1 MDRFA
6 DVVLAPIAL
15 FSGRPLAVVLAL
27 GILGSALGL
36 WLGLLLP
43 AERRFV
49 GKLNRIARAIRA
61 VRVAEGP
68 QQRHFV
74 DVDRIFEASDLAA
87 AWRRYRSSVEF
98 EDGKAESYADPAAF
112 FSVGYLPGHGYA
124 KWSGTLGGVF
134 LTVGLFFTF
143 VGLSAAL
150 LQMGGDGHGALNPAQ
165 LKIAVEG
172 ILAVSSVKFITSIAG
187 ILAYIFWSVVARQQ
201 ASSQVHAEA
210 HLLEE
215 IRALSTYVAPEMLL
229 RRQLRLAEAQRGQ
242 FSDLA
247 ASLAETLSE
256 ALGKR
261 VDAALGGSLAALPEA
276 IAKSVGSSVAEAFA
290 PIRQEISAVNGEIS
304 AANARI
310 GEGSAS
316 VTEAAGAAFGKLWQD
331 GIGQPL
337 QAFGAQL
344 AAVLA
349 SLDELPHKFRDA
361 EAGFGGEIGRSAG
374 ELAASAQRMSSALE
388 QGQSSLAATLKA
400 FEDKVGAIPARLAAA
415 TEQSSRDMSASLGAS
430 LQKTLDGATAAAG
443 EASRAGGEIMSARMA
458 EISEALAGVAAS
470 LAQAGQ
476 ASHAQMV
483 EGAKMLSHSGEAS
496 AMRLSSTVDA
506 FGLVVQR
513 LSSRL
518 DETERGLEAHNRRL
532 ASAGEIVADASNNL
546 AKAAGAME
554 NAAAPLTSATVS
566 FQGAMDRFSEAAG
579 QIGQISMAG
588 DGIAA
593 HIASFGTQ
601 MSQSLAAFD
610 ALPEK
615 IRGAESGFGGEIGK
629 SAAQLTE
636 AATRMSAAF
645 ERGQSTLAATLSGF
659 EAKIA
664 AIPTSLASATE
675 NSSQEIGAKIRQ
687 ALDDVTSIAS
697 EASRS
702 SAEIMTSRVGEIA
715 RELSAAAAQLQAAG
729 AAAGG
734 RLQASHESLASGAAE
749 GARIISDTAD
759 KSAAKLSRTVETFA
773 SAVFSLST
781 KLGEVLQGL
790 DAHNDRLE
798 TAGAIV
804 SGASNKLAQAAGS
817 MAQATTPLATASF
830 SFQGAMEKF
839 SGAAEKMRVISESGE
854 NVADRFERTATAAH
868 QALGSHAE
876 SFHKVERSVA
886 HTLGELVRG
895 VQSLGHEIS
904 ACIETYDNEIA
915 RSIGSLE
922 TALIDIGDIVDDRAG
937 KRLAAEAR

>member
-1 MDRFA
+1 MDGFA
-6 DVVLAPIAL
+6 DFVLAPIAL

-27 GILGSALGL
+27 SILGSALGL
-36 WLGLLLP
+36 WIGLLLP

-49 GKLNRIARAIRA
+49 GKLNRIARAVRA
-61 VRVAEGP
+61 VRLAEGS
-68 QQRHFV
+68 QQQHFA
-74 DVDRIFEASDLAA
+74 DVDRIFDASDLAA
-87 AWRRYRSSVEF
+87 AWRRYRSCVEF

-134 LTVGLFFTF
+134 LTIGLFFTF

-150 LQMGGDGHGALNPAQ
+150 LKMGGDGHGALDPAQ

-201 ASSQVHAEA
+201 SASQVHAEER
-210 HLLEE
+210 LLGEM
-215 IRALSTYVAPEMLL
+215 RALSTYVAPEMLL

-247 ASLAETLSE
+247 ATLAETLSE
-256 ALGKR
+256 TLGKR

-276 IAKSVGSSVAEAFA
+276 IARSVGASVAEAFA
-290 PIRQEISAVNGEIS
+290 PIRQEISS
-304 AANARI
+304 MSSRI
-310 GEGSAS
+310 GEANAS
-316 VTEAAGAAFGKLWQD
+316 VTETAGAAFGALWQE

-344 AAVLA
+344 ATALA
-349 SLDELPHKFRDA
+349 ALDGLPRKFRDA

-374 ELAASAQRMSSALE
+374 ELAASAQRMSAALE
-388 QGQSSLAATLKA
+388 QGQSSLAATLEA
-400 FEDKVGAIPARLAAA
+400 FEEKVGAIPARLAAA
-415 TEQSSRDMSASLGAS
+415 TEQSSQEMGAS
-430 LQKTLDGATAAAG
+430 MGAALRKTLDGATAAAS
-443 EASRAGGEIMSARMA
+443 EASRAGGEVMSARMA
-458 EISEALAGVAAS
+458 EISESLAGVAA
-470 LAQAGQ
+470 LLKQAGE
-476 ASHAQMV
+476 ASHAQMA
-483 EGAKMLSHSGEAS
+483 EGARMLSQSGETS
-496 AMRLSSTVDA
+496 AAQLSSTVNA
-506 FGLVVQR
+506 FGAAVQR

-518 DETERGLEAHNRRL
+518 DDVERGLEAQNRRL
-532 ASAGEIVADASNNL
+532 ANAGAIVADASNNL

-554 NAAAPLTSATVS
+554 NAAAPLTSASLS

-579 QIGQISMAG
+579 QIRQISAAG

-615 IRGAESGFGGEIGK
+615 IRGAENGFGGEIGK

-636 AATRMSAAF
+636 AAMRMSAAF
-645 ERGQSTLAATLSGF
+645 ERGQSALAMTLSGF

-702 SAEIMTSRVGEIA
+702 SAEIMTSRVGDIA

-734 RLQASHESLASGAAE
+734 RLQAGHDHFASGVAE

-759 KSAAKLSRTVETFA
+759 KSAAKLARTVEIFS

-781 KLGEVLQGL
+781 KLGDVLQGL

-804 SGASNKLAQAAGS
+804 SGASTKLAQAVGS
-817 MAQATTPLATASF
+817 MAQATTPLATASV

-839 SGAAEKMRVISESGE
+839 SGAAEKMRVISESGQS
-854 NVADRFERTATAAH
+854 VADRFERTATAAH

-886 HTLGELVRG
+886 QTLGELVRG
-895 VQSLGHEIS
+895 VQSLGQEIS

-922 TALIDIGDIVDDRAG
+922 LALIDIGDIVDDRAS
-937 KRLAAEAR
+937 KRMAAEAR